1 VKYPLLDLPANID
14 KDMFRLYRIPRK
26 GEFFVIFIDTAGEG
40 SDFNAGQFMS
50 KTRIDVPL
58 VLHYE
63 GSITDVTPK
72 LLPVGKYLREKTGI
86 RPVIAYETNNGGG
99 YELERLNRLNKDGD
113 FIIYCQYKLDT
124 EGKLERTDKMGWNTN
139 SATRPA
145 MLTGVEDLVNNGL
158 ATLYDIPTI
167 NELFSFVKK
176 MKPGGWRAEAE
187 EGAHDDLV
195 MSLAG
200 VWQLYQ
206 TENAILD
213 DYVDD
218 EITATGWVKN
228 AMGIR

>member
-1 VKYPLLDLPANID
+1 
-14 KDMFRLYRIPRK
+14 MFRLYRTPRQ

-40 SDFNAGQFMS
+40 SDFNAGQFLS
-50 KTRIDVPL
+50 KTNIDVPL

-72 LLPVGKYLREKTGI
+72 LLPVGKYLRQMTGI

-99 YELERLNRLNKDGD
+99 YELERLGRLNKDGD

-139 SATRPA
+139 SATRPV
-145 MLTGVEDLVNNGL
+145 MLTGVEDVVNNGL
-158 ATLYDIPTI
+158 ITLYDLPTI
-167 NELFSFVKK
+167 NETFSFVKK

-187 EGAHDDLV
+187 DGAHDDLI

-206 TENAILD
+206 TESPTSD
-213 DYVDD
+213 
-218 EITATGWVKN
+218 TTVK
-228 AMGIR
+228 AYKPPDMLRLKQMQR